1 MKIAYAFRRCTFYP
15 NQEAELPL
23 ESAARR
29 TFLKKVKSLG
39 FDGVELSAAVPEISG
54 SREEAIQTLRGE
66 LEGAWLAC
74 AAVRS
79 RGGLTDPRSAAGNKK
94 GLENAVRFAA
104 QIGAGILNTPV
115 STGRAY
121 PPGKG
126 ADKGETISHGASR
139 TASEEDFERT
149 ANGIAEIAR
158 LAADVGIE
166 ISIEVHQQSIVDNSW
181 SALHMLELINQ
192 PNVGINPDLGNIYW
206 TYHIPEESSEDAIV
220 ALAPYAKYWHCK
232 NLYRFYI
239 PDIERSLFMKV
250 PLSDGD
256 IDYRFAISA
265 MLAAEYDGYLAV
277 EGVRAGDQFDLD
289 GRSVTYVKSLLAELG
304 A

>member
-54 SREEAIQTLRGE
+54 SREKAIQTLRDE
-66 LEGAWLAC
+66 LNDA
-74 AAVRS
+74 
-79 RGGLTDPRSAAGNKK
+79 

-104 QIGAGILNTPV
+104 QIGAGILNTSV
-115 STGRAY
+115 TTGRAY

-126 ADKGETISHGASR
+126 ADRGETICHGASR
-139 TASEEDFERT
+139 DASEEDFERT

-289 GRSVTYVKSLLAELG
+289 GRSIAYVKSVLG
-304 A
+304 EAN